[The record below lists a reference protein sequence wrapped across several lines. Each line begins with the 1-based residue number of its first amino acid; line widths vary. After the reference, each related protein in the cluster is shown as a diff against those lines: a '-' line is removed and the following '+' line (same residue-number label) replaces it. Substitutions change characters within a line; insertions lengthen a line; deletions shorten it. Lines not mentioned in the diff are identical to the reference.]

1 MRPYA
6 LPRARSSPW
15 GWKDSVPA
23 LGALILVPFQNR
35 TKPIRHG
42 GRRFFSRFLDP
53 IFEHY
58 SQGIVSCSG
67 HAVAKNLRPYIIDV
81 MFHMPE
87 YLVSVTLEHLKSEI
101 AGCGAHCYAS
111 ESLPAL
117 ESAH

>member
-1 MRPYA
+1 
-6 LPRARSSPW
+6 
-15 GWKDSVPA
+15 
-23 LGALILVPFQNR
+23 
-35 TKPIRHG
+35 
-42 GRRFFSRFLDP
+42 
-53 IFEHY
+53 
-58 SQGIVSCSG
+58 
-67 HAVAKNLRPYIIDV
+67 